1 MEMQIQPG
9 YIRATV
15 LGLVVISICLT
26 SFYGFRAGRDLA
38 KSRLA
43 VSQVAASMKAL
54 DYFYADQDRY
64 PSSSEFDDRGKLG
77 VYATLVPFP
86 QVTSKDCP
94 GTLAYDTFDERSF
107 VLSYCVT
114 RGFESQTKGIHKITE
129 RDTASWR

>member
-1 MEMQIQPG
+1 MDIQIQPG
-9 YIRATV
+9 YIRTAV
-15 LGLVVISICLT
+15 LCLVLFLVFLT

-38 KSRLA
+38 KSHL
-43 VSQVAASMKAL
+43 VVQQVAASMRAL

-64 PSSSEFDDRGKLG
+64 PSSSEFGDQGRLG

-114 RGFESQTKGIHKITE
+114 REFDGQAKGVHKITE
-129 RDTASWR
+129 RDMASWR